1 MTYFQIFIRFV
12 DKSELKKNKVKKE
25 LGRLLGGVANRPTV
39 GPNKNL
45 SRIFPPEWP
54 ESSTKSLQ
62 HCCLVCVCLQQRRPH
77 SPKYVINRD
86 TDNYLFAAQRFN
98 RFHSSFQVA
107 VSCAVSA
114 SFPAYGRN

>member
-1 MTYFQIFIRFV
+1 MEKKSTKSSYLTNAKHLMTYFQILIRFV
-12 DKSELKKNKVKKE
+12 DKSELKKNKIKKE

-62 HCCLVCVCLQQRRPH
+62 HCC
-77 SPKYVINRD
+77 
-86 TDNYLFAAQRFN
+86 
-98 RFHSSFQVA
+98 
-107 VSCAVSA
+107 
-114 SFPAYGRN
+114 